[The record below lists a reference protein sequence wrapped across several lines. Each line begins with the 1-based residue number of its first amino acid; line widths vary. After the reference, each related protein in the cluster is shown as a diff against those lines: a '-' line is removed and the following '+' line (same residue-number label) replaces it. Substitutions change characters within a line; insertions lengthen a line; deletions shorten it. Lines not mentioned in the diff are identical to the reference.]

1 MHIYDCTDII
11 CCIYIYTLYTY
22 TFYVQL
28 YMCINIYIYISYV
41 TCMCIYIYTFFI
53 YIYTENLHTH
63 LSVLIY
69 IYADIL
75 YITCVISLYCDLN
88 VWESILG
95 VYLYAVVQALSD
107 LDEEQICYTLK
118 GRILPMKFVPKP
130 VPQHLMGHHV
140 LPKKCCHNLVYTSL
154 LYKPKRSQK
163 HLWSQDKKQHGRNSC
178 KLPPNWSE
186 PTLCGSHYLKLE
198 DGCDESK
205 DRVARL
211 IREFH
216 RCHVGQLKAEAVL
229 AGSSPH
235 PIFIY
240 MFASQVQQLTKPW
253 GPGAQVPI
261 PKVNRIHDQVCSLP
275 SAA

>member
-1 MHIYDCTDII
+1 MLWFR
-11 CCIYIYTLYTY
+11 LYLT
-22 TFYVQL
+22 
-28 YMCINIYIYISYV
+28 S
-41 TCMCIYIYTFFI
+41 
-53 YIYTENLHTH
+53 
-63 LSVLIY
+63 
-69 IYADIL
+69 
-75 YITCVISLYCDLN
+75 
-88 VWESILG
+88 
-95 VYLYAVVQALSD
+95 

-118 GRILPMKFVPKP
+118 GHILPMKFVQKP

-140 LPKKCCHNLVYTSL
+140 LQNKCCHNLVYTSP

-261 PKVNRIHDQVCSLP
+261 PKVNRIHDQVCSLLRLKSL
-275 SAA
+275 SAWFHCLVPDEEVETRKHHLSCEFWPKNDRCPPEF

>member
-1 MHIYDCTDII
+1 MWSH
-11 CCIYIYTLYTY
+11 YI
-22 TFYVQL
+22 
-28 YMCINIYIYISYV
+28 
-41 TCMCIYIYTFFI
+41 
-53 YIYTENLHTH
+53 
-63 LSVLIY
+63 
-69 IYADIL
+69 
-75 YITCVISLYCDLN
+75 VISTFEKVYM
-88 VWESILG
+88 

-107 LDEEQICYTLK
+107 QFGWRADLLHPERSHFAHEICTKTGTPASDGSSCLT
-118 GRILPMKFVPKP
+118 
-130 VPQHLMGHHV
+130 
-140 LPKKCCHNLVYTSL
+140 KKCCHNLVYTSL

-198 DGCDESK
+198 DGCDKSK
-205 DRVARL
+205 DRVARR

-229 AGSSPH
+229 AGSSSH

-240 MFASQVQQLTKPW
+240 IFASQVQQLTKPW

-261 PKVNRIHDQVCSLP
+261 PKVNRIHDQVCSLLRLKSL
-275 SAA
+275 SAWFHCLVPDEEVETRKHHLSCEFWPKNDRCPPEF